1 MGLLLA
7 FVGVGFGCFV
17 AGIVIAS
24 VRLRIEFADLRFE
37 KQALAERIRQLAG
50 ERDQLEEQLAMPYLD
65 PDSVSDVL
73 RDVQVGPRISAD
85 LQ

>member
-1 MGLLLA
+1 MGILLA

-24 VRLRIEFADLRFE
+24 VRLRIQFAELRFE
-37 KQALAERIRQLAG
+37 KQALTERIVQLTL
-50 ERDQLEEQLAMPYLD
+50 ERDELEQQLAMPYLD